1 MKKMHFWACHN
12 SRETRLA
19 VAALPLNGRKAT
31 GHELHTETIQKKV
44 KEISG
49 KQTPIAIAVQFTV
62 GELMT

>member
-1 MKKMHFWACHN
+1 MA
-12 SRETRLA
+12 S
-19 VAALPLNGRKAT
+19 LPLNGRKAT

-62 GELMT
+62 GELVT